1 MAKTAIALYQT
12 LIESRQ
18 VVEELATSGYSRAD
32 IQIIDQD
39 QPDVMKLLTGAGLP
53 PADAEA
59 YREGLQHGAHLV
71 MLTTTDDM
79 IDAAVYV
86 MESYKSINIH
96 DQQAPWQPNSAA
108 EPLATA
114 NHGQEAGHNNE
125 EIAPL
130 PAVEEG
136 IRYEEYQDAPGEAR
150 SEAVIEAE
158 LAKEKITPRQEYVEE
173 SVRR

>member
-39 QPDVMKLLTGAGLP
+39 KPDVLDLLTGAGLP
-53 PADAEA
+53 QVDAQA
-59 YREGLQHGAHLV
+59 YRQGLQHDAHLV
-71 MLTTTDDM
+71 MLTTSDDM
-79 IDAAVYV
+79 IDAAVYI
-86 MESYKSINIH
+86 MESYNSINIH
-96 DQQAPWQPNSAA
+96 DQQAPWQTASTAHVP
-108 EPLATA
+108 ATA
-114 NHGQEAGHNNE
+114 SADQEAWHRE
-125 EIAPL
+125 EINGL

-136 IRYEEYQDAPGEAR
+136 IRYEEYQDTPGEVR

-158 LAKEKITPRQEYVEE
+158 IAKEKITPRQEYVEE